1 MTDFCSNLIWIGNSK
16 PPLFLSYARNTKWFG
31 KAADV
36 ADNTRW
42 PFVFCNRKLKAPFL
56 LLPAGNCELP
66 APTKTCRREW
76 VNHYATLS
84 IYFLPDFTF
93 FLFLLL
99 FIRLIVCWLCTL
111 FHFNEALRSYC
122 FCGDRLSNEFP
133 NLIIIR
139 IFRLILF
146 DCPSYVGIYCL
157 VEKLILSASI

>member
-1 MTDFCSNLIWIGNSK
+1 MEIRSRHFFCLMLETPNGSVRRQMLLIK
-16 PPLFLSYARNTKWFG
+16 
-31 KAADV
+31 
-36 ADNTRW
+36 TRW

-157 VEKLILSASI
+157 VEINIVC